1 MPILLLL
8 LSFICAS
15 LMWSVMFLIIT
26 KSLYCRRSR
35 DTEGRHVTPQLLY
48 AANSGPTRQ
57 CYVANAGFRCTK
69 QRGGTAPDN
78 PEEKGDCACEMTVD
92 SLCGPR
98 QKCSGQ
104 PPNPSP
110 QPRPPPDGRIRY
122 KVIGYPGNMNTFKP
136 PRATR
141 SDSDASRELH
151 GFTACRYSRC
161 RSRDAGE
168 ADDDVLDLK
177 GTFVNEK

>member
-1 MPILLLL
+1 
-8 LSFICAS
+8 
-15 LMWSVMFLIIT
+15 MFRIIT
-26 KSLYCRRSR
+26 TSLYCRRSR
-35 DTEGRHVTPQLLY
+35 DTQGHHVTPQLLY
-48 AANSGPTRQ
+48 AANSGVTRQ

-69 QRGGTAPDN
+69 QRSGTAPDN
-78 PEEKGDCACEMTVD
+78 PEEKGEYACEMTVD
-92 SLCGPR
+92 STCGPR
-98 QKCSGQ
+98 QKCSGP

-110 QPRPPPDGRIRY
+110 KPRPPPDGRIRY

-136 PRATR
+136 PRAAR

-161 RSRDAGE
+161 RSRDAGGE

-177 GTFVNEK
+177 GTFVNDK